1 VSALT
6 AARSLLFT
14 PAGDARKADKALAGA
29 ADLVVL
35 DLEDAIAPGRKDE
48 ARRWLTGYLA
58 DGPPR
63 SPRASHTPRTPRAVW
78 VRINAPD
85 TPWGAA
91 DLAALVGLP
100 VAGLVLPKA
109 SVQALDALAARP
121 APASPVIALIET
133 AGGLREAYQVACHD
147 QVAALMLGGAD
158 LGAELGW
165 IPRPDGLELL
175 HARSSLV
182 VDSAAAGIRPP
193 FDVVRIDYRDA
204 AGLVAEAT
212 QARSLGFGGKACIHP
227 DQVGP
232 VNEVFSPSPEELE
245 EAREIVAAF
254 EAATRQRQG
263 VAVSRGR
270 MIDQPVVSRAR
281 ALLASAEPVVTYS

>member
-1 VSALT
+1 MRTLA

-48 ARRWLTGYLA
+48 VRDWLVGYLTG
-58 DGPPR
+58 GP
-63 SPRASHTPRTPRAVW
+63 SRAPW
-78 VRINAPD
+78 VRINAPG

-91 DLAALVGLP
+91 DLAAIAGLP

-109 SVQALDALAARP
+109 SARALDAI
-121 APASPVIALIET
+121 ASAHPGLLGKALPVIALIET
-133 AGGLREAYQVACHD
+133 ARGVREAYQVARHG

-158 LGAELGW
+158 LGAELNW
-165 IPRPDGLELL
+165 IHRPDGLELL

-193 FDVVRIDYRDA
+193 FDVVRIDYRDTG
-204 AGLVAEAT
+204 GLIAEAL

-232 VNEVFSPSPEELE
+232 VHEVFSPSPEEVDS
-245 EAREIVAAF
+245 AREIVAAF
-254 EAATRQRQG
+254 DAAIRQGQG
-263 VAVSRGR
+263 VAVARGQ
-270 MIDQPVVSRAR
+270 MIDQPVVTRAR
-281 ALLASAEPVVTYS
+281 ALLAAAEPVMNCP